1 MALPN
6 LTRDQAVERAALITV
21 DSYQIILDVT
31 DGNGAPGERTFRST
45 TTVVFDALPG
55 ADTVID
61 ISAHT
66 VRRASLNDQD
76 LDVSGYDEAA
86 GIPLRGLAQRN
97 VVVVDADCHYSN
109 TGEGLHRFVD
119 PVDGE
124 TYLYSQFETADAK
137 RMFACFDQP
146 DLKAT
151 FDVRVTAPAHWKVIS
166 NGAPLAAANGVHT
179 FATTPRMSTY
189 LVALIAGPYAAWTDT
204 YIDDHGEIP
213 LGIYCRASLAEYMDA
228 ERLFTQTKQGFG
240 FYHKHFGLP
249 YAFGKY
255 DQLFVPEFNAGAM
268 ENAGAV
274 TFLEDYVFRSKV
286 TRASYER
293 RAETVLHEMAHMWF
307 GDLVTMTWWDD
318 LWLNESFATFASVL
332 CQSEAT
338 EFTEAWTTFATVEK
352 SWAYRQD
359 QLPSTRVTAPA
370 HWKVISNG
378 APLAAANGVHTF
390 ATTPRMSTYL
400 VALIAGPYAAWTD
413 TYIDDHGEIPLG
425 IYCRASLAE
434 YMDAERLFT
443 QTKQGFGFYHKHF
456 GLPYAFGKYDQLFV
470 PEFNAGAMENAGAVT
485 FLEDYVFRSKVTRA
499 SYERRAETVLH
510 EMAHMWFGDLVT
522 MTWWDDLWLNES
534 FATFASVLCQS
545 EATEFTE
552 AWTTF
557 ATVEKSWAY
566 RQDQLPST
574 HPIAADIP
582 DLAAVE
588 VNFDGITYAKGASVL
603 KQLVAYVGLE
613 RFLAGLRDYF
623 RTHAFGNA
631 SFDDLLA
638 ALEKASGRDLS
649 NWGEQWLKTTGLNTL
664 RPDFEVDAEGRFTRF
679 AVTQSGAAPG
689 AGETRVHRLAVGIYD
704 DDGSKSSGK
713 LVRVHREELDVS
725 GPITN
730 VPALVGVSRGKLI
743 LVNDDD
749 LTYCSLRL
757 DERSLQTALDRIAD
771 IAEPLPRTLVWSAAW
786 EMTREAELRAR
797 DFVSLVSGGVHAE
810 TEVGVAQRLLL
821 QAQTALGCYAEPGW
835 ARERGWPQFADR
847 LLELAREAEPG
858 SDHQLAYIN
867 SLCSSVLSPRHVQTL
882 GALLEGEPAACG
894 LAGLAVDTDLR
905 WRIVT
910 ALATA
915 GAIDADGPETPRID
929 AEVQRDP
936 TAAGKRHAAQARA
949 ARPQFVVKDEAFT
962 TVVEDDTLANATGR
976 AMIAGIA
983 APGQGELLKP
993 FARRYFQAIPG
1004 VWARRSSEVA
1014 QSVVIGLYPHWD
1026 ISEQGIT
1033 AAEEFLSDPE
1043 VPPALRRLVLEGQ
1056 AAVQRSL
1063 RARNFDAD
1071 G

>member
-6 LTRDQAVERAALITV
+6 LTREQAVERASLITV
-21 DSYQIILDVT
+21 ASYQIDLDLT
-31 DGNGAPGERTFRST
+31 DSHGGPGERTFRSV
-45 TTVVFDALPG
+45 TTVVFDALAG

-61 ISAHT
+61 IAADT
-66 VRRASLNDQD
+66 VRGATLNGRD
-76 LDVSGYDEAA
+76 LDVSGYDEST
-86 GIPLRGLAQRN
+86 GIELRGLADRN
-97 VVVVDADCHYSN
+97 VVVVDADCRYSN

-119 PVDGE
+119 PVDNE

-151 FDVRVTAPAHWKVIS
+151 FDVRVTAPRHWKVIS
-166 NGAPLAAANGVHT
+166 NGATVSVTDGLHT

-189 LVALIAGPYAAWTDT
+189 LVALIAGPYAEWKDAYTDE
-204 YIDDHGEIP
+204 HGEIP
-213 LGIYCRASLAEYMDA
+213 LGIYCRASLAPYMDA

-240 FYHKHFGLP
+240 FYHKNFGLP

-307 GDLVTMTWWDD
+307 GDLVTM
-318 LWLNESFATFASVL
+318 A
-332 CQSEAT
+332 
-338 EFTEAWTTFATVEK
+338 
-352 SWAYRQD
+352 
-359 QLPSTRVTAPA
+359 
-370 HWKVISNG
+370 
-378 APLAAANGVHTF
+378 
-390 ATTPRMSTYL
+390 
-400 VALIAGPYAAWTD
+400 
-413 TYIDDHGEIPLG
+413 
-425 IYCRASLAE
+425 
-434 YMDAERLFT
+434 
-443 QTKQGFGFYHKHF
+443 
-456 GLPYAFGKYDQLFV
+456 
-470 PEFNAGAMENAGAVT
+470 
-485 FLEDYVFRSKVTRA
+485 
-499 SYERRAETVLH
+499 
-510 EMAHMWFGDLVT
+510 
-522 MTWWDDLWLNES
+522 WWDDLWLNES

-613 RFLAGLRDYF
+613 HFLAGLRDYF

-631 SFDDLLA
+631 TFDDLVA

-649 NWGEQWLKTTGLNTL
+649 DWGQQWLKTTGLNTL
-664 RPDFEVDAEGRFTRF
+664 RPDFDVDGDGRFTRF
-679 AVTQSGAAPG
+679 AVAQSGAAPG
-689 AGETRVHRLAVGIYD
+689 AGETRVHRLAIGVYD
-704 DDGSKSSGK
+704 DDGSGK
-713 LVRVHREELDVS
+713 LVRVRREELDVE
-725 GPITN
+725 GPVTE
-730 VPALVGVSRGKLI
+730 VPALVGASRGQLV

-757 DERSLQTALDRIAD
+757 DAESLRTALGRIAD
-771 IAEPLPRTLVWSAAW
+771 IAEPLPRSLVWSAAW

-797 DFVSLVSGGVHAE
+797 DFVALVAGGVHAE

-821 QAQTALGCYAEPGW
+821 QAQTALTSYAEPGW
-835 ARERGWPQFADR
+835 AREEGWPQFADR
-847 LLELAREAEPG
+847 LLELARAAQPG
-858 SDHQLAYIN
+858 SDHQLAFVN
-867 SLCSSVLSPRHVQTL
+867 TLCSSVLSTRHVVTL
-882 GALLEGEPAACG
+882 ADLLDRSPEDLG
-894 LAGLAVDTDLR
+894 LPGLEIDTDLR

-915 GAIDADGPETPRID
+915 GDIDADGPATPFID

-936 TAAGKRHAAQARA
+936 TAAGKRHGAQAA
-949 ARPQFVVKDEAFT
+949 TARPQLQVKEEAWT
-962 TVVEDDTLANATGR
+962 RVVEDDTLANITAR
-976 AMIAGIA
+976 AIIAGIA
-983 APGQGELLKP
+983 PPAQHELLKP
-993 FARRYFQAIPG
+993 FTARYFEAISG

-1014 QSVVIGLYPHWD
+1014 QTVVIGLYPHWD
-1026 ISEQGIT
+1026 ISEDGI
-1033 AAEEFLSDPE
+1033 AAADEFLSDPE
-1043 VPPALRRLVLEGQ
+1043 VPAALRRLVLEGQ
-1056 AAVQRSL
+1056 AGVKRSL
-1063 RARNFDAD
+1063 RARRFDAE
-1071 G
+1071 

>member
-21 DSYQIILDVT
+21 ENYQISLDVT
-31 DGNGAPGERTFRST
+31 DGSDIGGAPGERTFRST

-61 ISAHT
+61 IAADT
-66 VRRASLNDQD
+66 VRGATLNGRA
-76 LDVSGYDEAA
+76 LDVSGYDESI
-86 GIPLRGLAQRN
+86 GIPLRGLDKRN
-97 VVVVDADCHYSN
+97 VVVVDADCRYSN

-119 PVDGE
+119 PVDDE

-151 FDVRVTAPAHWKVIS
+151 FDVRVVAPAHWKVIS
-166 NGAPLAAANGVHT
+166 NAATVSIEETDGAGVHT

-189 LVALIAGPYAAWTDT
+189 LVALIAGPYARWKDC
-204 YIDDHGEIP
+204 YVDEHGEIP
-213 LGIYCRASLAEYMDA
+213 LAIYCRASLAQHMDA
-228 ERLFTQTKQGFG
+228 DRLFTETKQGFG
-240 FYHKHFGLP
+240 FYHKNFGLP

-332 CQSEAT
+332 CLSAAT
-338 EFTEAWTTFATVEK
+338 EFTEAWTTFA
-352 SWAYRQD
+352 
-359 QLPSTRVTAPA
+359 
-370 HWKVISNG
+370 N
-378 APLAAANGVHTF
+378 
-390 ATTPRMSTYL
+390 
-400 VALIAGPYAAWTD
+400 
-413 TYIDDHGEIPLG
+413 
-425 IYCRASLAE
+425 
-434 YMDAERLFT
+434 
-443 QTKQGFGFYHKHF
+443 
-456 GLPYAFGKYDQLFV
+456 
-470 PEFNAGAMENAGAVT
+470 
-485 FLEDYVFRSKVTRA
+485 
-499 SYERRAETVLH
+499 
-510 EMAHMWFGDLVT
+510 
-522 MTWWDDLWLNES
+522 
-534 FATFASVLCQS
+534 
-545 EATEFTE
+545 
-552 AWTTF
+552 
-557 ATVEKSWAY
+557 VEKSWAY

-613 RFLAGLRDYF
+613 QFLAGLRDYF
-623 RTHAFGNA
+623 RAYAYANA
-631 SFDDLLA
+631 TFDDLLA

-649 NWGEQWLKTTGLNTL
+649 TWGAQWLKTTGLNTL
-664 RPDFEVDAEGRFTRF
+664 RPEFDVDADGKFTRF

-704 DDGSKSSGK
+704 LDVSDRAGK
-713 LVRVHREELDVS
+713 LVRVHREELDVE
-725 GPITN
+725 GPETE

-757 DERSLQTALDRIAD
+757 DPESLRTALERIAD

-797 DFVSLVSGGVHAE
+797 DFVALVAGGVQAE

-821 QAQTALGCYAEPGW
+821 QAQTALTSYAEQGW
-835 ARERGWPQFADR
+835 ARGHGWPQFADR
-847 LLELAREAEPG
+847 MLELARAAPPG
-858 SDHQLAYIN
+858 SDHQLAFVN
-867 SLCSSVLSPRHVQTL
+867 ALCSSVLSTRHVVTL
-882 GALLEGEPAACG
+882 ADLLDHDPADLGVPG
-894 LAGLAVDTDLR
+894 LEIDTDLR

-915 GAIDADGPETPRID
+915 GEIDAEGPETPFID

-936 TAAGKRHAAQARA
+936 TAAGKRHGAQAAA
-949 ARPQFVVKDEAFT
+949 ARPQSRVKEQAWT
-962 TVVEDDTLANATGR
+962 TVVEDDTLPNITAR
-976 AMIAGIA
+976 AIIAGIG
-983 APGQGELLKP
+983 APGQAELLKP
-993 FARRYFQAIPG
+993 FTARYFQAISG
-1004 VWARRSSEVA
+1004 VWERRSSEVA
-1014 QSVVIGLYPHWD
+1014 QTVVIGLYPHTD
-1026 ISEQGIT
+1026 ISESGI
-1033 AAEEFLSDPE
+1033 AAADEFLSDPE
-1043 VPPALRRLVLEGQ
+1043 IPPALRRLVLEGQ
-1056 AAVQRSL
+1056 AGVKRAL
-1063 RARNFDAD
+1063 RARKFDAS
-1071 G
+1071 

>member
-21 DSYQIILDVT
+21 AGYRIDLDVT
-31 DGNGAPGERTFRST
+31 DGAGAPGERTFRSK
-45 TTVVFDALPG
+45 TTVTFEALPG
-55 ADTVID
+55 AGAVID
-61 ISAHT
+61 IAAD
-66 VRRASLNDQD
+66 RIRGASLNGRE
-76 LDVSGYDEAA
+76 LDVSGYDESV
-86 GIPLRGLAQRN
+86 GIPLAGLEAHN
-97 VVVVDADCHYSN
+97 VVVVDADCLYSN

-151 FDVRVTAPAHWKVIS
+151 FDVTVTAPAHWKVVS
-166 NGAPLAAANGVHT
+166 NGATSDVDDVGKSRVHT

-189 LVALIAGPYAAWTDT
+189 LVALIAGPYAEWTDT
-204 YIDDHGEIP
+204 YADEHGEIP
-213 LGIYCRASLAEYMDA
+213 LGIYCRASLAPFMDA
-228 ERLFTQTKQGFG
+228 DRLFTQTKQGFA
-240 FYHKHFGLP
+240 FYHKNFGMP

-307 GDLVTMTWWDD
+307 GDLVTMRWWDD

-332 CQSEAT
+332 CQA
-338 EFTEAWTTFATVEK
+338 
-352 SWAYRQD
+352 
-359 QLPSTRVTAPA
+359 
-370 HWKVISNG
+370 
-378 APLAAANGVHTF
+378 
-390 ATTPRMSTYL
+390 
-400 VALIAGPYAAWTD
+400 
-413 TYIDDHGEIPLG
+413 
-425 IYCRASLAE
+425 
-434 YMDAERLFT
+434 
-443 QTKQGFGFYHKHF
+443 
-456 GLPYAFGKYDQLFV
+456 
-470 PEFNAGAMENAGAVT
+470 
-485 FLEDYVFRSKVTRA
+485 
-499 SYERRAETVLH
+499 
-510 EMAHMWFGDLVT
+510 
-522 MTWWDDLWLNES
+522 
-534 FATFASVLCQS
+534 

-613 RFLAGLRDYF
+613 HFLAGLRDYF
-623 RTHAFGNA
+623 RAHAFDNA
-631 SFDDLLA
+631 TFADLVA

-649 NWGEQWLKTTGLNTL
+649 DWGRQWLKTTGLNTL
-664 RPDFEVDAEGRFTRF
+664 RADFDVDSDGRFTRF
-679 AVTQSGAAPG
+679 AVTQGGAAPG

-704 DDGSKSSGK
+704 DSDGSGK
-713 LVRVHREELDVS
+713 LVRVHRQELDVE
-725 GPITN
+725 GPVTE
-730 VPALVGVSRGKLI
+730 VPELVGVSRGQLV

-757 DERSLQTALDRIAD
+757 DEESLQTALRRIAD
-771 IAEPLPRTLVWSAAW
+771 IAEPLPRSLVWSAAW

-797 DFVSLVSGGVHAE
+797 DFVALVSGGVHAE
-810 TEVGVAQRLLL
+810 TEVGVLQRLLL
-821 QAQTALGCYAEPGW
+821 QAQTALGSYAEPGW
-835 ARERGWPQFADR
+835 ARAHGWPQFADR
-847 LLELAREAEPG
+847 VLELARGGQPG
-858 SDHQLAYIN
+858 SDHQLAFVN
-867 SLCSSVLSPRHVQTL
+867 TLCSSVLSTRHVVTL
-882 GALLEGEPAACG
+882 ADLLDHDPADLG
-894 LAGLAVDTDLR
+894 LAGLEVDTDLR

-915 GAIDADGPETPRID
+915 GEIDADGTATPFID

-936 TAAGKRHAAQARA
+936 TAAGKRHGAQAAA
-949 ARPQFVVKDEAFT
+949 ARPQPRVKEEAWT
-962 TVVEDDTLANATGR
+962 TVVEDDTLANITAR
-976 AMIAGIA
+976 SIIAGIA
-983 APGQGELLKP
+983 PPGQAELLRP
-993 FARRYFQAIPG
+993 FTARYFQAILG

-1014 QSVVIGLYPHWD
+1014 QTVVIGLYPHWD
-1026 ISEQGIT
+1026 ITEEGV
-1033 AAEEFLSDPE
+1033 AAADKFLSDPE
-1043 VPPALRRLVLEGQ
+1043 IPPALRRLVLEGQ
-1056 AAVQRSL
+1056 AGVKRSL
-1063 RARNFDAD
+1063 RARTFDA

>member
-6 LTRDQAVERAALITV
+6 LTRDQAVERASVVTV
-21 DSYQIILDVT
+21 ENYRIDLDVT
-31 DGNGAPGERTFRST
+31 DGNGAAGEQTFRST
-45 TTVVFDALPG
+45 TTVTFDALAG

-61 ISAHT
+61 IAADT
-66 VRRASLNDQD
+66 VRSASLNGRE
-76 LDVSGYDEAA
+76 LDVSGYDEST
-86 GIPLRGLAQRN
+86 GIPLSGLVARN
-97 VVVVDADCHYSN
+97 VVIVDADCRYSN

-151 FDVRVTAPAHWKVIS
+151 FDVRVTAPAHWKVVS
-166 NGAPLAAANGVHT
+166 NGATVEVSDGVHT

-189 LVALIAGPYAAWTDT
+189 LVALIAGPYAVWEDN
-204 YIDDHGEIP
+204 YSDEHGDIP
-213 LGIYCRASLAEYMDA
+213 LGIYCRASLAQHMDSQ
-228 ERLFTQTKQGFG
+228 RLFTETKQGFG

-307 GDLVTMTWWDD
+307 GDLVTMSWWDD

-338 EFTEAWTTFATVEK
+338 E
-352 SWAYRQD
+352 Y
-359 QLPSTRVTAPA
+359 
-370 HWKVISNG
+370 
-378 APLAAANGVHTF
+378 
-390 ATTPRMSTYL
+390 
-400 VALIAGPYAAWTD
+400 
-413 TYIDDHGEIPLG
+413 
-425 IYCRASLAE
+425 
-434 YMDAERLFT
+434 T
-443 QTKQGFGFYHKHF
+443 Q
-456 GLPYAFGKYDQLFV
+456 
-470 PEFNAGAMENAGAVT
+470 
-485 FLEDYVFRSKVTRA
+485 
-499 SYERRAETVLH
+499 
-510 EMAHMWFGDLVT
+510 
-522 MTWWDDLWLNES
+522 
-534 FATFASVLCQS
+534 
-545 EATEFTE
+545 

-613 RFLAGLRDYF
+613 HFLAGLRDYF

-631 SFDDLLA
+631 TFDDLLA

-649 NWGEQWLKTTGLNTL
+649 NWGQQWLRTTGLNTL
-664 RPDFEVDAEGRFTRF
+664 RPDFDVDAEGKFTRF

-704 DDGSKSSGK
+704 DDGSGK
-713 LVRVHREELDVS
+713 LVRVHREELDVE
-725 GPITN
+725 GGITD
-730 VPALVGVSRGKLI
+730 VPALVGLSRGKLV

-757 DERSLQTALDRIAD
+757 DAESLQTALQRIAD
-771 IAEPLPRTLVWSAAW
+771 IAEPLPRSLAWSAAW

-797 DFVSLVSGGVHAE
+797 DFVALVTGGVHAE
-810 TEVGVAQRLLL
+810 TEVGVLQRLLL
-821 QAQTALGCYAEPGW
+821 QAQTALGSYAEPGW
-835 ARERGWPQFADR
+835 AREHGWPQFADR
-847 LLELAREAEPG
+847 LLELARNAQPG

-867 SLCSSVLSPRHVQTL
+867 ALCSSVLSPRHVQTL
-882 GALLEGEPAACG
+882 AGLLDGDPAALG
-894 LAGLAVDTDLR
+894 LAGVDVDTDLR

-915 GAIDADGPETPRID
+915 GAIDADGPDTPQID
-929 AEVQRDP
+929 QEAQRDP
-936 TAAGKRHAAQARA
+936 TAAGKRHAAQASA
-949 ARPQFVVKDEAFT
+949 ARPQIDVKEAAFT
-962 TVVEDDTLANATGR
+962 TVVEDDTLANAAGR
-976 AMIAGIA
+976 AMIAGIT

-993 FARRYFQAIPG
+993 FTARYFAAIPG

-1014 QSVVIGLYPHWD
+1014 QSVVVGLYPYSD
-1026 ISEQGIT
+1026 ISEEGV
-1033 AAEEFLSDPE
+1033 AAADEFLSAPESE

-1063 RARNFDAD
+1063 KARRFDA